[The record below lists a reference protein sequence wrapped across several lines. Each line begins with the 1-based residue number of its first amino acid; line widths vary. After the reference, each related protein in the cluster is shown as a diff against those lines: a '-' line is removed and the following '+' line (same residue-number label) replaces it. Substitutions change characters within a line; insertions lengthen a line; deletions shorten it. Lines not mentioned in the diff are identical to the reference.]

1 MGIEDWSTTAG
12 SNNSAAPDGFPENMR
27 PSDVNNA
34 ARQVMA
40 SVRSWYEDAE
50 WLKIGENGSANAFS
64 ISYVSATVFKF
75 TSTDR
80 RTLVPVHRRVK
91 AGVGAGTIYGSIT
104 DNSLSASDTQ
114 VTVSWDS
121 GQLDT
126 SLSFISLGLL
136 KPANSN
142 PSTPRNIVG
151 AKFAGF
157 VTFNA
162 GTPTLAYSEGGVAGV
177 SDVAKGRT
185 QLNLSFSMTSSSYS
199 VLAMQQGGSSPI
211 ESDRT
216 KSSFTIDTR
225 DMSLSATDVN
235 FSFAVFGT
243 Q

>member
-1 MGIEDWSTTAG
+1 MGIEDWSTTPG
-12 SNNSAAPDGFPENMR
+12 SNNAASPNGFPEGMA
-27 PSDVNNA
+27 PSGVNNS

-40 SVRSWYEDAE
+40 DVRSWYEDAE
-50 WLKIGENGSANAFS
+50 WIKLGENGGSAYS
-64 ISYVSATVFKF
+64 ISFVSTTVFKF

-80 RTLVPVHRRVK
+80 RSLVPVHRRVK

-114 VTVSWDS
+114 VTVAWDS
-121 GQLDT
+121 GVLDA
-126 SLSFISLGLL
+126 SMSYISLGIL
-136 KPANSN
+136 KPPTSN
-142 PSTPRNIVG
+142 PSIPRNVVG

-157 VTFNA
+157 VTNT
-162 GTPTLAYSEGGVAGV
+162 GTPALAFSAGGVAGV

-185 QLNLSFSMTSSSYS
+185 QINLSFSMTDSSYG
-199 VLAMQQGGSSPI
+199 VLAMQDMGSSPI
-211 ESDRT
+211 VSERT

>member
-1 MGIEDWSTTAG
+1 MGIEDWSSTPG
-12 SNNSAAPDGFPENMR
+12 NNNATSPNGFPEGMA
-27 PSDVNNA
+27 PSGVNNS

-40 SVRSWYEDAE
+40 DVRTWYEDAE
-50 WLKIGENGSANAFS
+50 WIKLGENGNSNAFS
-64 ISYVSATVFKF
+64 ISFASTTVFKF

-80 RTLVPVHRRVK
+80 RSLVPVHRRVK

-114 VTVSWDS
+114 VTVAWDS
-121 GQLDT
+121 GQLDA
-126 SLSFISLGLL
+126 SLSYISLGIL
-136 KPANSN
+136 KPPTSN
-142 PSTPRNIVG
+142 PSIPRNVVG

-157 VTFNA
+157 VTNS
-162 GTPTLAYSEGGVAGV
+162 GTPALAFSDGGVAGV

-185 QLNLSFSMTSSSYS
+185 QINLSFSMTSSSYA
-199 VLAMQQGGSSPI
+199 VLSMQDLGSSPI
-211 ESDRT
+211 VSDRT